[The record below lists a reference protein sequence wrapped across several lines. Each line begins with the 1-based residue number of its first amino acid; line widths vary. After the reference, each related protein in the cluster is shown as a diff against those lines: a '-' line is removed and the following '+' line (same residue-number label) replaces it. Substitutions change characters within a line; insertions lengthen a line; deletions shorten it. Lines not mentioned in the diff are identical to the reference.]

1 MSTTE
6 AIRQA
11 FDARND
17 ARAEVEALYNKADA
31 AGGLTPADKVAESR
45 LLGTIK
51 DADDRIAAAL
61 DADEREAVIAEQEA
75 RFLALS
81 RTGAQ
86 EPAGPFGST
95 TSVEDAGLYLR
106 ALATGSDSDMPEEF
120 RAQSVGTANKGGYA
134 TPTPVASTI
143 LDLVTNRM
151 RVREAGATIVPI
163 TSQTQKLPKLD
174 GRPTVAWRA
183 EAAAVGESDL
193 TIGSVPFTSNSLGCL
208 VKFSVE
214 VEQDV
219 PTIGATVAN
228 ALADAMALELDR
240 VALYGTGASN
250 QPAGLFPTTITPTY
264 LGANGGNIAW
274 TDLNTAVVA
283 LQAANY
289 DPTAVILAPRTEGKL
304 AVLAG
309 SDGHYLEPPSTV
321 ANVKRLTTSQVS
333 TTTVRGSSGAVCSEV
348 FVGDWSQLA
357 LGIRQEVTILPVR
370 EAFMANGQVGLY
382 AFLRADVQVLR
393 TAAFAVIGGVL

>member
-1 MSTTE
+1 MSTRTDFE
-6 AIRQA
+6 ARKA
-11 FDARND
+11 AVLELRALDDAAKGREFTPVEAAEE
-17 ARAEVEALYNKADA
+17 ARISAEVDRLDA
-31 AGGLTPADKVAESR
+31 AITKGLSDAERRELEEAD
-45 LLGTIK
+45 
-51 DADDRIAAAL
+51 
-61 DADEREAVIAEQEA
+61 A
-75 RFLALS
+75 RFLALA
-81 RTGAQ
+81 RTGKPEA
-86 EPAGPFGST
+86 AGPFGS
-95 TSVEDAGLYLR
+95 SVSAEDAGLYIR
-106 ALATGSDSDMPEEF
+106 ALATGSDADMPDEF

-134 TPTPVASTI
+134 TPTPVAATI

-163 TSQTQKLPKLD
+163 DSQTHKLPKLD

-193 TIGSVPFTSNSLGCL
+193 TIGSVPFVANSLGCL

-214 VEQDV
+214 IEQDV

-228 ALADAMALELDR
+228 ALAEALALELDR

-264 LGANGGNIAW
+264 LGANGANIAW

-289 DPTAVILAPRTEGKL
+289 DPTAAILAPRTEGKL
-304 AVLAG
+304 AVLVG
-309 SDGHYLEPPSTV
+309 SDGHYLEAPSTV
-321 ANVKRLTTSQVS
+321 ASVPRLTSSQVS

-357 LGIRQEVTILPVR
+357 LGIRQDITLIPVR
-370 EAFMANGQVGLY
+370 EAFMANGQVGIY